1 MPYQLFFECRT
12 NNMKAI
18 CRKGKFSMLQGQV
31 AIVTG
36 ASRGIGLAIAH
47 KLAEQGMQLVLIG
60 SSSDIHRVGDQ
71 LKDVKTFQVDVSNE
85 QQMNEVVEATI
96 AAFGRIDLLV
106 NNAGIGVFK
115 SVEETTVEEWKRL
128 FEVNVQGV
136 FIGTKAV
143 LPQMKKQRSGTIITV
158 SSDVGRYT
166 IANGSAYTATKY
178 AVQGFSGSVAQE
190 VRPYGIRVGTIN
202 PGMVDTYF
210 ANSTQGLPEKA
221 EWLKAEDVAEAV
233 VYMASAPK
241 HMLVDEIVLH
251 PLIQTYPVV

>member
-1 MPYQLFFECRT
+1 
-12 NNMKAI
+12 
-18 CRKGKFSMLQGQV
+18 MLRGQV

-60 SSSDIHRVGDQ
+60 SSSDIHRVGEQ
-71 LKDVKTFQVDVSNE
+71 LKDVKTFQADVSNE

-96 AAFGRIDLLV
+96 ATFGRIDLLV